1 MRVLTLVAL
10 LVAPTLQPSDAPIDP
25 LIDEPAIDFEAATLD
40 GGAVRLSDLSGQVVL
55 VNFWGIWCT
64 SCRQEIPELVELD
77 RELRDR
83 GLVVLGADY
92 GDQPEAIPAFAE
104 RFGMTYPILL
114 DDALAET
121 YEVGGFSDAR
131 HRPCGAAPVPGRR
144 VSSGGVCRHA
154 GCPRGATRRSVS
166 PC

>member
-121 YEVGGFSDAR
+121 YEVVVFPTTLVIDRAGRLRYRVEGYRPEAFAAMRGVLEGLLDA
-131 HRPCGAAPVPGRR
+131 P
-144 VSSGGVCRHA
+144 
-154 GCPRGATRRSVS
+154 
-166 PC
+166 